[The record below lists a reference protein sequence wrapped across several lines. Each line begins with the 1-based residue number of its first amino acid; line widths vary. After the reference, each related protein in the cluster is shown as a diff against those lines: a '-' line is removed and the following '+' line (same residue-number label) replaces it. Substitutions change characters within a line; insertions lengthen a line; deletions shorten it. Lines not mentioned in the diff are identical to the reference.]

1 MYVQIIFVII
11 LSWSYSI
18 SMHYIL
24 INQKTLALIS
34 TLLIERVQNLKY
46 IITSSSL
53 IRYQLISIICLTVQ
67 IWQYIF
73 KKKKKSQEIDFLINI
88 SVILIL
94 NNKHNILKS
103 LDLLFIES
111 LCILNH
117 IDLIFFFFS
126 KGVKRNS
133 RNSIFDLASI
143 VLNLKMK
150 YKPFFQFFWTQ
161 IYNMIY

>member
-24 INQKTLALIS
+24 INQKTLALIT
-34 TLLIERVQNLKY
+34 TLLIERVQNLKF
-46 IITSSSL
+46 IIKSSSL

-94 NNKHNILKS
+94 NNKHNIFKS

-117 IDLIFFFFS
+117 IDLIFFFFFKRGKKKLKEFNIWSSIHCLKS
-126 KGVKRNS
+126 KNEIQTFF
-133 RNSIFDLASI
+133 SIFLNSDL
-143 VLNLKMK
+143 
-150 YKPFFQFFWTQ
+150 
-161 IYNMIY
+161 